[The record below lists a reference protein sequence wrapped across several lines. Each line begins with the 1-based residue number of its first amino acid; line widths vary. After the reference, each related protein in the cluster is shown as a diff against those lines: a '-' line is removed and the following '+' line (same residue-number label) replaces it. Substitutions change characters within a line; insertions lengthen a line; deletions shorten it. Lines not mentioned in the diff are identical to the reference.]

1 MGRPTPCLPGAHC
14 LVEET
19 DKQASSA
26 RSREMGLNNVGN
38 VWGNPG
44 GGAEQRREGT
54 KPGQIVRVSTDRG

>member
-38 VWGNPG
+38 VWGTQEGLLSKGGKEPG
-44 GGAEQRREGT
+44 L
-54 KPGQIVRVSTDRG
+54 DR